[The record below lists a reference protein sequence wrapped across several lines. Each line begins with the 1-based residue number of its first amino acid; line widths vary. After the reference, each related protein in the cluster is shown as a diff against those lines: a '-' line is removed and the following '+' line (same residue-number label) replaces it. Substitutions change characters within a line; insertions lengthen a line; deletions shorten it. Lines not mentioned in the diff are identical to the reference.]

1 MRRKY
6 LIILLPISLLLA
18 NISAFFPNIVER
30 IYSNGVYPIIG
41 QSLSIITGF
50 LPFSVAEVIVILLFL
65 LIILSLIRTIILL
78 IRGKGRRKETALRY
92 FVNALALGSVIYFGF
107 VIIWG
112 LNYNRLPFSDIANFN
127 VQPITVQELAKV
139 CEDLVDKANAL
150 RDMVS
155 EDENGVMQISGGK
168 ASVFRR
174 ASVGYELAAG
184 KYPELGGRYGPP
196 KGVFISKLMSYAGI
210 GGVYFPFT
218 GEANVNTLT
227 PDSALP
233 STATHEMAHQR
244 GFARED
250 EANYIAYVTST
261 LHPDPDFQYSGTFLA
276 LRHTMNTL
284 RRYDLDEYNK
294 LRARY
299 NEGIERDLADLA
311 AFWEKYE
318 GSFERLSSEI
328 NDLYLKSN
336 RQEEGIYS
344 YNRMVDL
351 LVAEYREKLIIG
363 N

>member
-18 NISAFFPNIVER
+18 NISAFFPNMVER
-30 IYSNGVYPIIG
+30 MYSNGLYPIIG
-41 QSLSIITGF
+41 RSLSIITGF
-50 LPFSVAEVIVILLFL
+50 LPFSVAEVIVILLFF
-65 LIILSLIRTIILL
+65 LIILSIIRAIILL
-78 IRGKGRRKETALRY
+78 IRGKGTRKKTALRY

-107 VIIWG
+107 VITWG
-112 LNYNRLPFSDIANFN
+112 LNYNRQPFADIANFD
-127 VQPITVQELAKV
+127 VKPITVQELARV
-139 CEDLVDKANAL
+139 CEDLIDRTNAL
-150 RDMVS
+150 REMVL
-155 EDENGVMQISGGK
+155 EDENGVMGVSGGK
-168 ASVFRR
+168 ASVFSR
-174 ASVGYELAAG
+174 AKVGYELVARQ
-184 KYPELGGRYGPP
+184 YPELGGRYCPP

-227 PDSALP
+227 PDSMLP

-250 EANYIAYVTST
+250 EANYIAYLTST

-284 RRYDLDEYNK
+284 RRYDLDEYNR
-294 LRARY
+294 LRAKY
-299 NEGIERDLADLA
+299 NEGIERDLADITV
-311 AFWEKYE
+311 FWEKYE
-318 GSFERLSSEI
+318 GSFERLSTEI

-351 LVAEYREKLIIG
+351 LVAEYREKLRAG